1 MRFYF
6 EPDEATRVAKCLGLA
21 YISHSAFFVTVDAA
35 SMHFVLRV
43 SKLYI
48 LTKSFIDPH
57 HTLLHFTLVLPLLEL
72 TYQHKSPQHKHTIH
86 QTTRTRITVLACTDT
101 KKEHAQ
107 VSLHTLFSVLGQYHL
122 RSNDA

>member
-1 MRFYF
+1 MLLVAAETINRTCIATLLYLIANVSLHHFLTITQGWDTMRFYF

-48 LTKSFIDPH
+48 VDKIFHRSSSH
-57 HTLLHFTLVLPLLEL
+57 SSTLYSCFTSARAHVP
-72 TYQHKSPQHKHTIH
+72 T
-86 QTTRTRITVLACTDT
+86 
-101 KKEHAQ
+101 
-107 VSLHTLFSVLGQYHL
+107 
-122 RSNDA
+122 